1 MTCPIRV
8 RVRVR
13 VKISVNSLLK
23 NEPSFRRDTGLFVRL
38 SSYISNPPIRVRV
51 RVSWISGYKNQ
62 IIEEIGRNMYCIY
75 IESMLL
81 CVRVMGCLALPYA
94 IRPGV

>member
-1 MTCPIRV
+1 MSENAPSIGFTCRGS
-8 RVRVR
+8 RC
-13 VKISVNSLLK
+13 
-23 NEPSFRRDTGLFVRL
+23 L
-38 SSYISNPPIRVRV
+38 SRVRV
-51 RVSWISGYKNQ
+51 RVSWVSGYKNQ